1 MLDCGWDERLET
13 DMLSPIKEYIP
24 LLNAVLISHADFLH
38 LGALPYV
45 YSRWECNVP
54 IFINKDGT
62 IMTTEEHKK
71 SLRDRDGGISE
82 HIEKDSEENRQA
94 SAQAKSER
102 ARRRKEAVTQ
112 AKKREFNQNLDKRI
126 AMDDEQGEAAAAHR
140 EYLKENEAYQKRKE
154 AFEQLVEKRK
164 AQKARA

>member
-1 MLDCGWDERLET
+1 M
-13 DMLSPIKEYIP
+13 S
-24 LLNAVLISHADFLH
+24 N
-38 LGALPYV
+38 
-45 YSRWECNVP
+45 

-102 ARRRKEAVTQ
+102 ARRRKEAVIQ
-112 AKKREFNQNLDKRI
+112 AKKREFHQNLDKRI